1 MSLTITVKNYLTA
14 YTSEMENDDYIE
26 FMREL
31 AEWASS
37 QADIAEY
44 RDENLKEFNEYNE
57 E

>member
-1 MSLTITVKNYLTA
+1 MSLTITVKNCLTT
-14 YTSEMENDDYIE
+14 YTSDMENDDYIE

-44 RDENLKEFNEYNE
+44 REENLREFNEYNE